1 MPYSFTKIEE
11 NKSKVIGFVFAF
23 LVVFYFLGAW
33 IIYYAAKISVLGQ
46 QSSSY
51 LYVRDSFT
59 VSLSETLTVL
69 FVAFFAGII
78 HWTAAT
84 HNLIDRIC
92 RVLRAESLNPQDTY
106 HQMLQNIIDEV
117 SVATGGK
124 KMEGVV
130 IPTLA
135 MNAFALCDF
144 NGRAVIGVT
153 EGLLAR
159 LTRAE
164 IEAVVGHEAAHVVS
178 GDCLATTV
186 TSSLFQLYGSLL
198 SGMRSMMGSGSRGYR
213 SRGSGS
219 IGIIYVV
226 VWLIN
231 MASNMVNMFVSRE
244 REFRADAISAR
255 LTRDP
260 LSLAEALYKISNR
273 WRGAGISGEE
283 LEAIFIINPK
293 LSSLDEGSGLFSDL
307 FSTHPPVE
315 KRLNVLLDMA
325 HADISALEESA
336 AKQENKPRQPVPEPV
351 AALPLNAGEW
361 FANKD
366 GAWLGP
372 FNLSQVGTLGW
383 LKPDTWVKRMGAE
396 HISRAYE
403 DLEIN
408 NIFQKKYEAI
418 EGSLLCPK
426 CQAPLRGVSYE
437 GTIVNQCVQCY
448 GALVGDSDVKRII
461 IREDV
466 GFSERIV
473 KLAEQVKK
481 EEVKLAK
488 TTIDLKTVNLLACPQ
503 CRNAQVKMLRSFYSL
518 AFFVEV
524 DRCVFCGSI
533 WFDKDELEI
542 LQYLIEK
549 SEKEGE
555 T

>member
-11 NKSKVIGFVFAF
+11 DKSKVIGGVFVFLIA
-23 LVVFYFLGAW
+23 FYFLGAW
-33 IIYYAAKISVLGQ
+33 ITYFVAKVSVLGQ

-51 LYVRDSFT
+51 LYAKETFT
-59 VSLSETLTVL
+59 VSLSETLAVL
-69 FVAFFAGII
+69 GVAFIAGII

-84 HNLIDRIC
+84 HNLISRIC
-92 RVLRAESLNPQDTY
+92 RVLRAEPLNPQDTY

-130 IPTLA
+130 IPTMA
-135 MNAFALCDF
+135 MNAFALADF
-144 NGRAVIGVT
+144 DNRAVIGVT

-159 LTRAE
+159 LTRAQ
-164 IEAVVGHEAAHVVS
+164 IEAVIGHEAAHVVS

-198 SGMRSMMGSGSRGYR
+198 SGMRSFMGSGNRSSR

-219 IGIIYVV
+219 MGLIYLV

-231 MASNMVNMFVSRE
+231 MASYLVNMFVSRQ
-244 REFRADAISAR
+244 REFRADAVSVR

-260 LSLAEALYKISNR
+260 LSLAEALYKISRR

-293 LSSLDEGSGLFSDL
+293 LSSLDEGNGLFSDL

-315 KRLNVLLDMA
+315 KRLNILLDMA
-325 HADISALEESA
+325 HADISALEESL
-336 AKQENKPRQPVPEPV
+336 AKQKNKPRQAIPEI
-351 AALPLNAGEW
+351 AALPTLGAGEW
-361 FANKD
+361 FAHKE

-372 FNLSQVGTLGW
+372 FSVTQMATLDW
-383 LKPDTWVKRMGAE
+383 LKPDTWIKRMGAE
-396 HISRAYE
+396 HMSRAYE
-403 DLEIN
+403 DLDIN
-408 NIFQKKYEAI
+408 NLFQKGREVTG
-418 EGSLLCPK
+418 GSLMCPRCK
-426 CQAPLRGVSYE
+426 VALLNVTYE
-437 GTIVNQCVQCY
+437 GASASQCPQCH
-448 GALVGDSDVKRII
+448 GILAGDSDVKRIL

-466 GFSERIV
+466 GFPERIV
-473 KLAEQVKK
+473 KAAEQVKK
-481 EEVKLAK
+481 EEIKLAK
-488 TTIDLKTVNLLACPQ
+488 TKIDLRTINLLICPQ
-503 CRNAQVKMLRSFYSL
+503 CRQGQVKMLRSFYSP

-533 WFDKDELEI
+533 WFDKDELEV
-542 LQYLIEK
+542 LQFLIEK
-549 SEKEGE
+549 SEREGSV
-555 T
+555 